1 MLEIHDD
8 RGVRVITFD
17 RPEKLNAM
25 TTAMY
30 QACADVL
37 DAAAADD
44 TIAAVVLTG
53 RGRAFCAGNDLD
65 ELAATAAAAPGDPG
79 PAAQGAAFDA
89 FLEALGT
96 CPKALLAAVNGVG
109 VGIGMTL
116 LPYCD
121 IAVMAESARLRV
133 PFVPLGVTTEA
144 ASSVTLPTVMGWQ
157 RAARVLL
164 TGAWIDAAEAVSLG
178 LALEV
183 VPDDEVVSH
192 TLALGQEIAAAGP
205 LASIMATKRLLIASR
220 QDMIAAARAREND
233 EFAALFAAQTVQ
245 AARTVPTD
253 QT

>member
-8 RGVRVITFD
+8 GAVRVITFD

-30 QACADVL
+30 RAGADAL
-37 DAAAADD
+37 EAAAGDEAV
-44 TIAAVVLTG
+44 AAVVLTG

-79 PAAQGAAFDA
+79 VAAQGAAFDA
-89 FLEALGT
+89 FLQALTT
-96 CPKALLAAVNGVG
+96 CPKALLAAVNGVA

-121 IAVMAESARLRV
+121 IAVVAESARLRA

-157 RAARVLL
+157 QAARVLL
-164 TGAWIDAAEAVSLG
+164 TGAWVSAAEAVKLG

-183 VPDDEVVSH
+183 VADDEVVAR
-192 TLALGQEIAAAGP
+192 TVALGHEIAAAGP
-205 LASIMATKRLLIASR
+205 LASITATKRLLVAAR
-220 QDMIAAARAREND
+220 HDLVAAARARED
-233 EFAALFAAQTVQ
+233 DAFATLFASHA
-245 AARTVPTD
+245 PT
-253 QT
+253 